1 MLTNF
6 LSIFIKFFPKIY
18 ELLISYLIYVSL
30 ALATIDKRIE
40 FSWACSSHNFQ
51 KQYSN
56 SHKVFH
62 ISNTWNTSLLDRILS
77 YHIYFDIPLYLFSH
91 YKISNISIKE
101 LILFLLTHLLRNKKN
116 KYLILIA
123 RCSHCSHQKIVQLS
137 WKLWCLS
144 LYQQIYIVQFHS

>member
-1 MLTNF
+1 MKEYNITYLLKKSFNYLYIIFIYFLSIILSGLEFIFILGSNLLPSSSLLIQHHLEGHCTIPQIMLTNF
-6 LSIFIKFFPKIY
+6 LSIFIKLFPEIY

-62 ISNTWNTSLLDRILS
+62 ISNT
-77 YHIYFDIPLYLFSH
+77 
-91 YKISNISIKE
+91 
-101 LILFLLTHLLRNKKN
+101 
-116 KYLILIA
+116 
-123 RCSHCSHQKIVQLS
+123 
-137 WKLWCLS
+137 
-144 LYQQIYIVQFHS
+144 